1 VAEEPL
7 LCVVQGCGMVLEDYK
22 RLERVLDTPEFARLM
37 A

>member
-7 LCVVQGCGMVLEDYK
+7 LCVVQGCGIVLEDYK
-22 RLERVLDTPEFARLM
+22 ALERVLDTPNFVRPM